1 VLEPSEELFRT
12 LASHTPVGVFVTD
25 ASGGCV
31 YVNERWA
38 ELAGVPTEAAAGY
51 GWAEVVH
58 PDDRE
63 RVAASWSD
71 AVASGRD
78 HAVELRFLRPDGEIL
93 WIDAFAAALRDEDGS
108 VHGWVGTC
116 LDLTARRQA
125 ENALR
130 ESGER
135 FRVAFDNAPIG
146 VALLTPDGRWFHV
159 NPALCRILGY
169 TAEELS
175 ELTFADITH
184 PDDLDANLARSRE
197 QLTGGDWQPRIEK
210 RYIHADGHVVWVA
223 LTNEVVHDPSGE
235 PLYFVA
241 HIEDITE
248 SRKIQLALR
257 EAEERFRRAFDDAPI
272 GMGLVAPDGRWLRVN
287 RTLTEITGYSEA
299 ELLERRFQ
307 DVTHPDD
314 LDLDVTQAT
323 SLLADEI
330 RSYRMEKRYVRPDG
344 SSVWVMLSVSL
355 VRDESGAP
363 LYFVSQVE
371 DISERKAAEQ
381 ELKRL
386 AEHDSLTGLLNRR
399 RFGEELERELA
410 RLARHPGQHAGLL
423 LLDVDRFKEVNDSLG
438 HPAGDDVLCA
448 IAQTLTRRLRGTD
461 VVARLGGDEFAALVI
476 DLHDPCDAGEI
487 AREVAQAV
495 RSQTI
500 LTVGGPTAVT
510 VSIGVVPL
518 DHTTCTREFDSLIA
532 ADNAM
537 YSAKRAGRDRVSQ
550 AA

>member
-1 VLEPSEELFRT
+1 VW
-12 LASHTPVGVFVTD
+12 V
-25 ASGGCV
+25 
-31 YVNERWA
+31 
-38 ELAGVPTEAAAGY
+38 
-51 GWAEVVH
+51 
-58 PDDRE
+58 
-63 RVAASWSD
+63 
-71 AVASGRD
+71 
-78 HAVELRFLRPDGEIL
+78 
-93 WIDAFAAALRDEDGS
+93 DAFAAALRDEDGS

-125 ENALR
+125 ETALR
-130 ESGER
+130 ETGER

-169 TAEELS
+169 TAEELTK
-175 ELTFADITH
+175 LTFAEITH

-223 LTNEVVHDPSGE
+223 LTNEVVHDASGE

-299 ELLERRFQ
+299 ELLELRFQ

-314 LDLDVTQAT
+314 LDLDVTQAA

-355 VRDESGAP
+355 VRDETGAP

-476 DLHDPCDAGEI
+476 DLHDPGDAGEI